1 MKLNLLKLLKLPEL
15 SGLSQHRAI
24 TEVDSW
30 DGAASNYDDTEAYCA
45 ACLIDVNS
53 AAGNTTKKQSHCML
67 PVKPAGS
74 SAMADKAILAAAGG
88 RGITA
93 VKKPSDVDQADW
105 DKAVTKAAKTI
116 VAAYE
121 QMEREPPDSVME
133 MAGME
138 VERSIDVEKVKA
150 LLLGDT
156 KEGAELRG
164 IIAKALEDF
173 DPEELI
179 EEERSIILDQLM
191 QQLYEWSYEETGRPY
206 FTTLYLDRDNLYAL
220 FNQKGA
226 LFRAAVDLDRD
237 GQTVIIGEL
246 ESVIHE
252 FTPITRSGFFT
263 VRQADGK
270 TRFFMIAGTA
280 IINRIGEIDSTKL
293 YDDMIRR
300 AEESSFYPTLDFYHL
315 GEVDNEFEF
324 GQFDYLG
331 REGVVYV
338 GSGLFYEG
346 HPLAIATERAIQENP
361 EAWGASIEYF
371 RPENRGIE
379 YVQLGG
385 GLEVAAYTEGL
396 NTRISVLPESDAACW
411 FTGVTTETREMTDKK
426 LKALRALFGDNEEG
440 FNAFLKKIGHVNR
453 EVEEKNLIHR
463 QAGEEKKT
471 ETTTQADDAQTTDAP
486 TLELD
491 DQVIEVIVQ
500 MARSQFESEVL
511 KDITNNLTT
520 ITANIATMLE
530 AQQGLVGQVNGM
542 QERLTVLEQDDE
554 TKQRTWLN
562 DRSAKSQKTTKVT
575 YRPSAM
581 ARSAAED
588 EAPATSSV
596 KAKAVLD
603 TLPKVGI

>member
-30 DGAASNYDDTEAYCA
+30 DGAASNYDNTEAYCA
-45 ACLIDVNS
+45 ACLIDVNT

-93 VKKPSDVDQADW
+93 VKKPGDVDQVDW
-105 DKAVTKAAKTI
+105 DKAIMKAAKTLI
-116 VAAYE
+116 SAYG
-121 QMEREPPDSVME
+121 QMEREPPDSIME
-133 MAGME
+133 MAGMG
-138 VERSIDVEKVKA
+138 VERSIDIEKVKA

-156 KEGAELRG
+156 KEGAELRD
-164 IIAKALEDF
+164 ILTKALEDF
-173 DPEELI
+173 DPEELV

-191 QQLYEWSYEETGRPY
+191 QQLYEWSYAESGRPY
-206 FTTLYLDRDNLYAL
+206 FTTLYFDRNNFYAL
-220 FNQKGA
+220 FNQKGT
-226 LFRAAVDLDRD
+226 LFRAAIDFDVD
-237 GQTVIIGEL
+237 GQTLVMGEL

-280 IINRIGEIDSTKL
+280 IINRIGEIDSIRL

-300 AEESSFYPTLDFYHL
+300 ADESGFYPTLDFFHL
-315 GEVDNEFEF
+315 GEVDSEFEF

-346 HPLAIATERAIQENP
+346 HPLAIATERAIQDNP

-396 NTRISVLPESDAACW
+396 NTRISVLPESAAACW

-440 FNAFLKKIGHVNR
+440 FNAFLKKIGHINR
-453 EVEEKNLIHR
+453 EVKEKNLIHR
-463 QAGEEKKT
+463 QATEEEKT
-471 ETTTQADDAQTTDAP
+471 ETTTQANDAQTTDAP
-486 TLELD
+486 MLELD

-511 KDITNNLTT
+511 KGITDNLTA
-520 ITANIATMLE
+520 ITTNIATILE

-542 QERLTVLEQDDE
+542 QERLSVLEQDDE
-554 TKQRTWLN
+554 TKQRTWLS
-562 DRSAKSQKTTKVT
+562 DRPAKSQKTTKVT

-581 ARSAAED
+581 ARSAD
-588 EAPATSSV
+588 EEETPMTSSV